1 MGDTPLYKLPLAPG
15 KHKVR
20 AVSAAG
26 TQNFSIEVQPG
37 QALPPRKL
45 RFGAPPP

>member
-1 MGDTPLYKLPLAPG
+1 
-15 KHKVR
+15 VR
-20 AVSAAG
+20 AISAAG

-45 RFGAPPP
+45 RFAAPP